1 MTAPITNSVVSGMP
15 REQAG
20 VAAEI
25 ASANRQ
31 VGQVLGVAVTGS
43 VLTANLHGPL
53 QSGSLQAEF
62 PLTATDD
69 GVTSR

>member
-1 MTAPITNSVVSGMP
+1 
-15 REQAG
+15 
-20 VAAEI
+20 
-25 ASANRQ
+25 
-31 VGQVLGVAVTGS
+31 VAVTGS

-53 QSGSLQAEF
+53 QSGCLQAEF